1 MFPCFPTTFLFPV
14 QARCCLLN
22 YLSIGCIHFDGWLSS
37 ISGCEKKLHLPRQ
50 MNFIYNCV
58 FWWFIFSLS
67 ISSGFMST
75 QMFSCRIKLCTV
87 RLASTT
93 SSMQHCSIR
102 YGAKCIV
109 PWNMFQLCY
118 SSRWIIT
125 SHQTRKPCLMMFDHD
140 VQYLENAP
148 LVPYLCCMPNL
159 HQQVHEAV
167 QSTEGQCLN
176 ACLWLLLKKRI
187 LNCKSASLV
196 IVGAF
201 SEYLLYNPIT

>member
-1 MFPCFPTTFLFPV
+1 MVVRRNFTSLVKWILSTTACSVCQFQVVLCHHKYFPV
-14 QARCCLLN
+14 GSNCAQSALQA
-22 YLSIGCIHFDGWLSS
+22 
-37 ISGCEKKLHLPRQ
+37 Q
-50 MNFIYNCV
+50 
-58 FWWFIFSLS
+58 
-67 ISSGFMST
+67 
-75 QMFSCRIKLCTV
+75 
-87 RLASTT
+87 LAA
-93 SSMQHCSIR
+93 CSIR

-201 SEYLLYNPIT
+201 SEYLLYNPITSSNMASMSESLVSAEARWAGRAGAAPWVCD